1 MTKTW
6 SCALTNS
13 STSSLKGKARMRS
26 VFRCTPCFQGW
37 RRRAIIDRAVS
48 SLLDRVA
55 PDGLRYQCL
64 GGIEF
69 AQEALH
75 VVDIDDAF
83 LAVLGHAVAARTAR
97 EVGALGR
104 MGRGQRAIGDGVAI
118 DIEIAPEQLAVLK
131 LLRGDDLAAVI

>member
-1 MTKTW
+1 MD
-6 SCALTNS
+6 AL
-13 STSSLKGKARMRS
+13 LLEAGERF
-26 VFRCTPCFQGW
+26 VQGW

-131 LLRGDDLAAVI
+131 LLRGDDLAAVIFARVVPGERLAEPVVHPYV